1 MAKRNLADLIS
12 GQAPNLKGPAASDDA
27 LEEKCPLLH
36 LLMTSQEDDKGKK
49 RKVCSLSIFA
59 GDGVWKASLNERDKG
74 LVLWASADS
83 LATLPEALEALLN
96 ETPIPW
102 RANARRG

>member
-1 MAKRNLADLIS
+1 MAKRNLSDLLAGKS
-12 GQAPNLKGPAASDDA
+12 LDPKAPAATDEA
-27 LEEKCPLLH
+27 LDEKCPLLH
-36 LLMTSQEDDKGKK
+36 LLMTSQTDDKGKK

-59 GDGVWKASLNERDKG
+59 ADGAWKASLNERDKG
-74 LVLWASADS
+74 LVLWASADTLGS
-83 LATLPEALEALLN
+83 LPEALEALLN